1 MTLNELFT
9 SYNQVFPVTFQS
21 EDNNIYSN
29 LNRARNTSNSYKN
42 WKVGQHS
49 SDSNYLHWK
58 VNPEPKKSKSEIK
71 TKTPK
76 TKTPKTETPKTTNSI
91 YSIAHNGEKYIDLSK
106 VNMDDYIHLDV
117 IQEQISQLD
126 MNKAKLWINRF
137 ENLGFTKEQSIA
149 LAAMVFEESRFN
161 PKKYNKDEFN
171 GKSKNVTPG
180 WAGCGEGC
188 TQITHW
194 STKEKLI
201 KKLNNDRRRTGPE
214 LPETKEEYSK
224 NNSIHIVDLNEDDA
238 ALITALYYENAL
250 KQTKNTNFK
259 DTICKF
265 YLEKAGAGGSAVYYN
280 DLMDKALVR
289 GLDYAKHHESMGYE
303 NSGSRNKFI
312 EGLRIA
318 EYILKN
324 YE

>member
-58 VNPEPKKSKSEIK
+58 VNPEPEESK
-71 TKTPK
+71 TKNPK
-76 TKTPKTETPKTTNSI
+76 IKDSI
-91 YSIAHNGEKYIDLSK
+91 YSIADDGTKYIDLSK
-106 VNMDDYIHLDV
+106 VNINDYIHLNV
-117 IQEQISQLD
+117 IQEQINQLD

-137 ENLGFTKEQSIA
+137 EKLGFNKEQSIA

-161 PKKYNKDEFN
+161 PKKYNKDEFD

-180 WAGCGEGC
+180 WTGCGEGC

-194 STKEKLI
+194 STKQKLI
-201 KKLNNDRRRTGPE
+201 KKLNNDSRRTGAK

-224 NNSIHIVDLNEDDA
+224 NNSRHIVDLNENDA

-250 KQTKNTNFK
+250 NQTKNTNFE

-265 YLEKAGAGGSAVYYN
+265 YLEKAGPGGSAAYYT
-280 DLMDKALVR
+280 DLMDKAVAR
-289 GLDYAKHHESMGYE
+289 GLDYAKTHESMGYK

-312 EGLRIA
+312 EGLKIA

-324 YE
+324 YEQN

>member
-21 EDNNIYSN
+21 ENNNIYSN

-58 VNPEPKKSKSEIK
+58 VNPEPEKSKTKNPKIK
-71 TKTPK
+71 D
-76 TKTPKTETPKTTNSI
+76 SI
-91 YSIAHNGEKYIDLSK
+91 YSIADDGNKYIDLSK
-106 VNMDDYIHLDV
+106 VNIDDYIHSDV
-117 IQEQISQLD
+117 IQEQINQLD

-137 ENLGFTKEQSIA
+137 EKLGFNKKQSIA

-161 PKKYNKDEFN
+161 PQKYNKDEFE

-201 KKLNNDRRRTGPE
+201 KKLNDDYRRTGDK

-224 NNSIHIVDLNEDDA
+224 NNSKHIVDLNENDA

-250 KQTKNTNFK
+250 KQTENTSFE
-259 DTICKF
+259 DTVCKF
-265 YLEKAGAGGSAVYYN
+265 YLAKAGPGGSAAYYT
-280 DLMDKALVR
+280 DLMDKAIVR
-289 GLDYAKHHESMGYE
+289 GLDYAKTHESMGYE

-324 YE
+324 YEQN